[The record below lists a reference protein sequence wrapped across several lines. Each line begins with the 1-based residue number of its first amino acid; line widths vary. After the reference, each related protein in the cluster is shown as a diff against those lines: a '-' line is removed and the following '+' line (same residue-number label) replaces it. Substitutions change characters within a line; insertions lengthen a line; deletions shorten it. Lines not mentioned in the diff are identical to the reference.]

1 MTWFKVDDKFHS
13 HAKVAR
19 LGDDSDALALW
30 VVAGSW
36 CADQLTDGWVPAFVA
51 RRLDPDYVRRA
62 AALVRVGLWE
72 EEQREDEKGWVF
84 HGWNE
89 EGRQPTAE
97 QVQQERAAKSAR
109 QQRWRERMRAER
121 EARDVDAS
129 TRSGDAADVDAHGE
143 YSDYGGDDSADSRAS
158 GASTSASTRSGGST
172 GGPAQSTESR
182 RNVDASTR
190 RRGDGGVDGAPTR
203 PDPTRPITTKEP
215 PASSLRSDAPPKGRS
230 GAKRG
235 TRIPDDFAITETMR
249 AWGRA
254 NAPHVD
260 GERETVKFVNH
271 FQSVPGQRGVKLNWE
286 RTWQNWILKAAEQ
299 GSSPVT
305 PLFPASPQ
313 APRPTWCGLCD
324 ERTRMVLD
332 EDDQPERCP
341 RCHPRTQKET
351 TP

>member
-72 EEQREDEKGWVF
+72 EGDRDGEKGWLF

-97 QVQQERAAKSAR
+97 QVQQERALKTAR
-109 QQRWRERMRAER
+109 QQRWREKHRANSGR
-121 EARDVDAS
+121 FSVDGDVDAS
-129 TRSGDAADVDAHGE
+129 TDASRDGDVDTAH
-143 YSDYGGDDSADSRAS
+143 
-158 GASTSASTRSGGST
+158 
-172 GGPAQSTESR
+172 
-182 RNVDASTR
+182 VDT
-190 RRGDGGVDGAPTR
+190 APTR
-203 PDPTRPITTKEP
+203 PDPTTTD
-215 PASSLRSDAPPKGRS
+215 SLRSSVVPPDASLRSASPPEGGTGKRTA
-230 GAKRG
+230 AKRERG
-235 TRIPDDFAITETMR
+235 TRIPDDFALTDAMR
-249 AWGRA
+249 EWGRA

-271 FQSVPGQRGVKLNWE
+271 FKSVPGQRGVKLDWK
-286 RTWQNWILKAAEQ
+286 RTWENWILKAADEYAPSR
-299 GSSPVT
+299 SSPANNFGAPT
-305 PLFPASPQ
+305 TAS
-313 APRPTWCGLCD
+313 RPEWCRLCD

-332 EDDQPERCP
+332 EQEQPERCP
-341 RCHPRTQKET
+341 RCHPATQKANA
-351 TP
+351 

>member
-129 TRSGDAADVDAHGE
+129 TRSGDAADVDAHSE
-143 YSDYGGDDSADSRAS
+143 YSDYEDDDSADPRAS
-158 GASTSASTRSGGST
+158 GASTSASTRSGGT
-172 GGPAQSTESR
+172 AGAPAQSAESR
-182 RNVDASTR
+182 RDVDASTR

-203 PDPTRPITTKEP
+203 PDPTRPERP
-215 PASSLRSDAPPKGRS
+215 PVMTEVMSSTAGTARDA
-230 GAKRG
+230 A
-235 TRIPDDFAITETMR
+235 
-249 AWGRA
+249 
-254 NAPHVD
+254 
-260 GERETVKFVNH
+260 
-271 FQSVPGQRGVKLNWE
+271 
-286 RTWQNWILKAAEQ
+286 
-299 GSSPVT
+299 
-305 PLFPASPQ
+305 
-313 APRPTWCGLCD
+313 
-324 ERTRMVLD
+324 
-332 EDDQPERCP
+332 
-341 RCHPRTQKET
+341 
-351 TP
+351 